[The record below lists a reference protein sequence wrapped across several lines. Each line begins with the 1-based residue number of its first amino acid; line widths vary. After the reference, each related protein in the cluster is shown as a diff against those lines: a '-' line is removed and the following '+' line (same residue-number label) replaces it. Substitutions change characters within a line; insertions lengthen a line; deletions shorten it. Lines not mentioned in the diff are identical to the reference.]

1 MSGYLLEPSRQEMS
15 ASSSGTTKKEMDCLR
30 RDTLSG
36 EAITRCFYEKEQYGW
51 LTTVFYL
58 LIIGGGGLIL
68 YYTDHKNLSKF
79 VFFSILYVE

>member
-58 LIIGGGGLIL
+58 LIIGGGGVSNFVL
-68 YYTDHKNLSKF
+68 YRP
-79 VFFSILYVE
+79 

>member
-15 ASSSGTTKKEMDCLR
+15 ASSSGVTKKAMDCLG

-51 LTTVFYL
+51 LTTVFYQM
-58 LIIGGGGLIL
+58 IIGGGG
-68 YYTDHKNLSKF
+68 
-79 VFFSILYVE
+79 V